1 MDVDSVC
8 LKSASEVVDR
18 DHVHDPARA
27 LEADPGLVHV
37 PEAAPGEFY
46 SIELCIYILTA
57 VILHN
62 DLGKPM
68 YFISM
73 RRKHL

>member
-18 DHVHDPARA
+18 DLVHDPARA

-46 SIELCIYILTA
+46 SIELCII
-57 VILHN
+57 
-62 DLGKPM
+62 
-68 YFISM
+68 F
-73 RRKHL
+73 